1 MKKILST
8 TALVGTLFVLAAGSG
23 MASPGNGGGNDDA
36 SGDIR
41 LTGTMPAIC
50 EIDIDTKNTS
60 LDMKDGAK
68 KQVVAEITETCN
80 DHEGYTISFTSANA
94 GKVVHGD
101 TGQGVAYSVS
111 YDTSNN
117 SSLANAM
124 VLTRA
129 KEGYGVDHDLVVDMS
144 GSSNRVAGT
153 YRDTIT
159 VEIAAK

>member
-1 MKKILST
+1 MKKFLST
-8 TALVGTLFVLAAGSG
+8 TAIASILFGFAGAAIADS
-23 MASPGNGGGNDDA
+23 SHDA
-36 SGDIR
+36 SGEVR

-50 EIDIDTKNTS
+50 EINIDTKNTS
-60 LDMKDGAK
+60 LDMRGGAK

-101 TGQGVAYSVS
+101 SGQSVAYTVS
-111 YDTSNN
+111 YDSSNN

-124 VLTRA
+124 VLNRA

-144 GSSNRVAGT
+144 GSSNRVAGI

-159 VEIAAK
+159 IEIAAK